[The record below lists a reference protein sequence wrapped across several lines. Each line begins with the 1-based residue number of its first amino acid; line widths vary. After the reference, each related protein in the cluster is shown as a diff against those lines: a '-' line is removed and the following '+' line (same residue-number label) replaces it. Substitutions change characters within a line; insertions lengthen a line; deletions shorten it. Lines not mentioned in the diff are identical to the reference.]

1 MMTCIYDA
9 WVYAL
14 RVGHDKVRLQTE
26 PIVQAT
32 LFDEY
37 VHVDVDAEKTE
48 KVLRSVR
55 NKIGM
60 QAYIDV
66 YYACLMEDDV
76 LDDIY
81 RFLRIGFQAGPRVI
95 GMLAEPPVSRMLEI
109 RRAVGNEIHHF
120 REFARFNSID
130 NKVYV
135 CHLEPKHDVIYQVA
149 EHFADR
155 MPDEYFMILDDN
167 RKYAVIHPGKHYS
180 GQQEKQT
187 DKEREISEQNRYMK
201 EKAQKMYLRELS
213 DEEMKTL
220 RQTELL
226 KDEYTEL
233 WKTFFHTIGIEQRKN
248 PTCQRNLM
256 PIWKRKHAVEFMQ

>member
-1 MMTCIYDA
+1 MRIFTCKHQLEDMMTCIYDA

-14 RVGHDKVRLQTE
+14 RVGHDRVRLRTE

-37 VHVDVDAEKTE
+37 VHVDADAEKTE

-95 GMLAEPPVSRMLEI
+95 GMLAEP
-109 RRAVGNEIHHF
+109 
-120 REFARFNSID
+120 
-130 NKVYV
+130 
-135 CHLEPKHDVIYQVA
+135 
-149 EHFADR
+149 
-155 MPDEYFMILDDN
+155 
-167 RKYAVIHPGKHYS
+167 
-180 GQQEKQT
+180 
-187 DKEREISEQNRYMK
+187 
-201 EKAQKMYLRELS
+201 
-213 DEEMKTL
+213 
-220 RQTELL
+220 
-226 KDEYTEL
+226 
-233 WKTFFHTIGIEQRKN
+233 
-248 PTCQRNLM
+248 
-256 PIWKRKHAVEFMQ
+256 